1 MFSTARLRL
10 TGWHLLILTI
20 IVGLLS
26 LTLYYL
32 LVWVQRNELKALPPD
47 VHPTIALIFAKDEV
61 TLAYQIIAI
70 DGVVLLLAAVGAYV
84 LAGRTLQPI
93 QEVMERQ
100 RRFAAAASHELR
112 TPLTVLQGSLEVA
125 LLSRRGPEE
134 YEQIIRQAIEEAK
147 HMSHMVKDLVALARH
162 ESEAGALSLAPIFLN
177 EVAGA
182 AVARVEPLAQR
193 RGQTLEI
200 TLPNRLSVRGDALK
214 LRQALVNLLE
224 NAITYTPEGGAIRL
238 IGRRERGRAVLEVRD
253 TGPGI
258 APDHL
263 QHVFEPFYQVETAR
277 SDSGHVGLG
286 LALAAWIVRAHHGHI
301 DVASQVGMGT
311 VFTLSLPS
319 TS

>member
-32 LVWVQRNELKALPPD
+32 LVWVQRNELKALPPG
-47 VHPTIALIFAKDEV
+47 VHPTIAHIFAKDEV
-61 TLAYQIIAI
+61 TLAYQIVAI

-84 LAGRTLQPI
+84 LAGRTLRPI

-162 ESEAGALSLAPIFLN
+162 ESEAGSLSLAPIFLN

-224 NAITYTPEGGAIRL
+224 NAITYTPEGGSIRL